1 MAVTGTYPVA
11 RIVALVVAGSAS
23 PIAAQSPAEP
33 QEPHGVPPWTLAWTP
48 FALAAD
54 LPRTA
59 REPLATPALLDPPP
73 RVGLLWTRGNPG
85 ALPFEI
91 RDTRTDFR
99 ATAASVSGDYRRP
112 FEAQGHTST
121 HVSGL
126 AWRPVDLGGAMIGRV
141 VADQRMLDGSSAIS
155 LRPLGS
161 SPFTTID
168 TALAEVNHTRVRIE
182 GAGGWLL
189 GRVGVGIA
197 AGYEAHEH
205 RARGTGVPRFGR
217 VAVPAASVG
226 IVTALDEATRIG
238 AHGRWSSSAET
249 THVVAVADVTM
260 LHRIDGYGEPLG
272 FPIEAGTPYFL
283 RAEHEAM
290 AAGLGAAGHWHGVSW
305 VVFGEVGSLR
315 QTVWTDRFHDD
326 PPKHAWS
333 PNGWTAGAAAQRQL
347 AGALWTL
354 NASWSALSG
363 EARLPDAEEA
373 HFAANEAAFSG
384 SLEARVA
391 PAAHGWTAAAMV
403 NLSYETRDRVDEAAG
418 LATRLETL
426 QQGLAVSGGYT
437 VGGRTLIVAGLARS
451 SYAPRGSIPIAS
463 ALGPAYRRVLAPD
476 IALNAS
482 PATPWSAS
490 FGIGHRSSGGTLL
503 WLKGQHESVS
513 PARTAIML
521 PFRPDGVRAGS
532 SLALGVSFGS

>member
-1 MAVTGTYPVA
+1 MAVTGTYRLA
-11 RIVALVVAGSAS
+11 RVVALVVAGGAS
-23 PIAAQSPAEP
+23 PMAAQSPADP
-33 QEPHGVPPWTLAWTP
+33 QEPHGVPPWTVAWTP

-59 REPLATPALLDPPP
+59 GEPLATPALLDPPP

-85 ALPFEI
+85 ALPFEN

-112 FEAQGHTST
+112 FEAESRTST

-126 AWRPVDLGGAMIGRV
+126 AWRPVDLDGAMIGRV
-141 VADQRMLDGSSAIS
+141 VADQRMLDGSSVVS

-168 TALAEVNHTRVRIE
+168 TAVAEVNHTRVRIE

-189 GRVGVGIA
+189 GRVGVGVA
-197 AGYEAHEH
+197 AGYEAHDH
-205 RARGTGVPRFGR
+205 RTRGTGVPRFGR

-226 IVTALDEATRIG
+226 IVARLGEATRIG

-249 THVVAVADVTM
+249 TQVVAVADVT
-260 LHRIDGYGEPLG
+260 LVHRIDGYGEPLG
-272 FPIEAGTPYFL
+272 FPVETGSPYFL

-290 AAGLGAAGHWHGVSW
+290 AAGLGAAGDWHGVSW

-315 QTVWTDRFHDD
+315 QTLWTDRFQDD

-333 PNGWTAGAAAQRQL
+333 PDGWTAGAAAQRQL
-347 AGALWTL
+347 AGALLTL

-363 EARLPDAEEA
+363 QARIPDAEEA
-373 HFAANEAAFSG
+373 HFVADEAAFSG

-391 PAAHGWTAAAMV
+391 PAAHGWTAAAVV
-403 NLSYETRDRVDEAAG
+403 NLLYEKRDRVDEAAG

-437 VGGRTLIVAGLARS
+437 LGSRMLIVAGLARS
-451 SYAPRGSIPIAS
+451 SYTPRGSIPIAP

-513 PARTAIML
+513 PARPRVML
-521 PFRPDGVRAGS
+521 PFRPSGTRAITSIAVGVRFTS
-532 SLALGVSFGS
+532 